1 MIVHKEIRGYILFQA
16 KNDVFLPQT
25 VPSTNW
31 KHWKTTQ
38 DPKACAPCKASH
50 GKIYSMHDIPDPA
63 PPLHPNCRCRVELMD
78 AAKAGTCSKE
88 GQNGADWYLWNGRGL
103 PDYYIHIDD
112 LKALGWRYGKVPAKY
127 APDKMVFG
135 GIYRND
141 DNHLPDAPGRVWYEA
156 DLNYY
161 AGKRNRHR
169 VLYSNDGLMF
179 VTYDHY
185 ETFIE
190 VIGG

>member
-1 MIVHKEIRGYILFQA
+1 MIVHKETRGYILFRA

-25 VPSTNW
+25 VPGTNW

-38 DPKACAPCKASH
+38 DPKACAPCKANH
-50 GKIYSMHDIPDPA
+50 GKIYGMHEVPDPA
-63 PPLHPNCRCRVELMD
+63 PPLHPNCRCRVEPMN

-112 LKALGWRYGKVPAKY
+112 LLQRGWKFGDSPVKY
-127 APDKMVFG
+127 APGKMIDG
-135 GIYRND
+135 GAFQNRNG
-141 DNHLPDAPGRVWYEA
+141 HLPSAPGRIWYEA

-161 AGKRNRHR
+161 NGKRNRHR
-169 VLYSNDGLMF
+169 IVYSNDGLIF
-179 VTYDHY
+179 VTYDQY